1 MCQAVVH
8 ASVPPADSPS
18 PDPPLPV
25 NRTISQGTQTP
36 ARRQVAMQLPVDEQ
50 RQVEITPAVE
60 ELHDCHDNEDQ
71 FAVGPSSGRRR
82 IHSLAVDPL
91 DSVDVPPS
99 GSKSPALVQETLP
112 PLTIPP
118 MVGKAASGGLGRLL
132 VKEDQ
137 GSVTVPRYGWVAEPG
152 SGC

>member
-1 MCQAVVH
+1 
-8 ASVPPADSPS
+8 
-18 PDPPLPV
+18 
-25 NRTISQGTQTP
+25 
-36 ARRQVAMQLPVDEQ
+36 MQLTVDEQ

-60 ELHDCHDNEDQ
+60 ESHACHDNEDQ
-71 FAVGPSSGRRR
+71 LAVGPSSGRRR
-82 IHSLAVDPL
+82 THSLAVDPL

-99 GSKSPALVQETLP
+99 GSRSPALVQETLP

-118 MVGKAASGGLGRLL
+118 MAGKAASGGLGRLL